1 MGRERRKDRDRS
13 ELECFVL
20 GVVWQLGP
28 CSAYEL
34 RVHMARSP
42 STQWS
47 GSAGAIYPLVRRLEK
62 QRLLASKKTWNG
74 RRASRLYRITPA
86 GRRVLRRWIGP
97 PLSPAAVT
105 VSYDPL
111 RSRARF
117 LSLASPADREA
128 WIVAAGR
135 ALDQVEARVRA
146 WEAEFAQGV
155 EPFAVG
161 LTQSGELDVAARRKW
176 LAQLRKASAR
186 TGVRS

>member
-1 MGRERRKDRDRS
+1 MGRERRQERNRS

-28 CSAYEL
+28 CTAYEL

-47 GSAGAIYPLVRRLEK
+47 GSAGAIYPLVKRLAK
-62 QRLLASKKTWNG
+62 QRLLAARQVWNG
-74 RRASRLYRITPA
+74 AREGRLYRITPA
-86 GRRVLRRWIGP
+86 GRRMLRRWIGP
-97 PLSPAAVT
+97 PLSPAAIT

-117 LSLASPADREA
+117 LRLVSPAEREA
-128 WIVAAGR
+128 WIAAAGR
-135 ALDQVEARVRA
+135 ALDEVEARVRA
-146 WEAEFAQGV
+146 WEAEFAAAV

-161 LTQSGELDVAARRKW
+161 LTQSGEIEVAGRRRW
-176 LAQLRKASAR
+176 LALLRKATRAAAAE
-186 TGVRS
+186 